1 MFLHNLSRV
10 IFVLT
15 QTKKNNRC
23 IDDNYFTTI
32 YSNKNYDMIQLIAIF
47 ITFWNILLA
56 TFTNFE
62 KYSILNI
69 SYYGNILIIWY
80 WKKQWIYS
88 TTFISIHNWY
98 QIHISPSIHGND
110 KPIDAKW
117 WRIFLQ
123 RVLYNRANWWSD
135 LRMPFFLVS
144 WF

>member
-32 YSNKNYDMIQLIAIF
+32 YSNKNYDMIQLIATF
-47 ITFWNILLA
+47 ITFWIILLA

-69 SYYGNILIIWY
+69 SYYGNILI
-80 WKKQWIYS
+80 
-88 TTFISIHNWY
+88 
-98 QIHISPSIHGND
+98 
-110 KPIDAKW
+110 
-117 WRIFLQ
+117 L
-123 RVLYNRANWWSD
+123 
-135 LRMPFFLVS
+135 
-144 WF
+144 